1 MQIYLKVERLH
12 LKNGQILENCDTC
25 LLDNGFLVAQT
36 QETAEAENNKPTKPT
51 WYNVDTIEK
60 LEGVEREKN
69 AARQRIIFMG

>member
-1 MQIYLKVERLH
+1 MQIYLKVARLH
-12 LKNGQILENCDTC
+12 LKNGQILESCDTC
-25 LLDNGFLVAQT
+25 LLDNGFLIVQP
-36 QETAEAENNKPTKPT
+36 QETAEAENSKPT